1 MVQRRV
7 KECLQRSTEQSSSL
21 CFYDY
26 LMPIGRMRIFAS
38 EQGLTSVSLVTN
50 KFTIGNS
57 AQIGKLDDSLQC
69 VVSDEGESQ
78 KQRSIIEQKRVN
90 DQLCE
95 TMLEDEVVGRKMETP
110 LIREAAEQLRE
121 YFEGRR
127 MMFELPLAL
136 VGTSFQRRVWEA
148 LRRIPYGS
156 CRTYGEVAREVGVAG
171 AARAVGLAC
180 NRNPWIIIVPCH
192 RVVGAGGKL
201 TGYAHGL
208 ECKRA
213 LLELEHSHLNP
224 DGLLF

>member
-1 MVQRRV
+1 MIRFV
-7 KECLQRSTEQSSSL
+7 KRCW
-21 CFYDY
+21 
-26 LMPIGRMRIFAS
+26 
-38 EQGLTSVSLVTN
+38 
-50 KFTIGNS
+50 
-57 AQIGKLDDSLQC
+57 
-69 VVSDEGESQ
+69 
-78 KQRSIIEQKRVN
+78 
-90 DQLCE
+90 
-95 TMLEDEVVGRKMETP
+95 KM
-110 LIREAAEQLRE
+110 IREAAEQLRE

-127 MMFELPLAL
+127 MMFELPLAP

-148 LRRIPYGS
+148 LCRIPYGS

-208 ECKRA
+208 ECKQA
-213 LLELEHSHLNP
+213 LLELEHSHLNS

>member
-7 KECLQRSTEQSSSL
+7 KEWLQRSTEQSSSL

-78 KQRSIIEQKRVN
+78 KQRSITEQKRVN
-90 DQLCE
+90 DPLCE
-95 TMLEDEVVGRKMETP
+95 TMLEDDVVGRKMETP

-121 YFEGRR
+121 YF
-127 MMFELPLAL
+127 A
-136 VGTSFQRRVWEA
+136 SIFQSKS
-148 LRRIPYGS
+148 L
-156 CRTYGEVAREVGVAG
+156 
-171 AARAVGLAC
+171 
-180 NRNPWIIIVPCH
+180 NR
-192 RVVGAGGKL
+192 L
-201 TGYAHGL
+201 
-208 ECKRA
+208 
-213 LLELEHSHLNP
+213 
-224 DGLLF
+224 

>member
-1 MVQRRV
+1 MH
-7 KECLQRSTEQSSSL
+7 
-21 CFYDY
+21 
-26 LMPIGRMRIFAS
+26 IFAS
-38 EQGLTSVSLVTN
+38 AQGLTSVSLITN
-50 KFTIGNS
+50 KFAIGNS
-57 AQIGKLDDSLQC
+57 AQVGQLDDSLQC
-69 VVSDEGESQ
+69 VVSDGGESR
-78 KQRSIIEQKRVN
+78 KERLITEQKRVN
-90 DQLCE
+90 DPLCE
-95 TMLEDEVVGRKMETP
+95 TMLEDEVAGRKMETP

-127 MMFELPLAL
+127 MIFELPLAP
-136 VGTSFQRRVWEA
+136 VGTSFQRRVWEV
-148 LRRIPYGS
+148 LSRIPYGS

-208 ECKRA
+208 ECKKA
-213 LLELEHSHLNP
+213 LLELEHCHLNP

>member
-1 MVQRRV
+1 
-7 KECLQRSTEQSSSL
+7 
-21 CFYDY
+21 
-26 LMPIGRMRIFAS
+26 
-38 EQGLTSVSLVTN
+38 
-50 KFTIGNS
+50 
-57 AQIGKLDDSLQC
+57 
-69 VVSDEGESQ
+69 
-78 KQRSIIEQKRVN
+78 
-90 DQLCE
+90 
-95 TMLEDEVVGRKMETP
+95 MLEDDVVGRKMETP
-110 LIREAAEQLRE
+110 LIREAAEQLRG

-127 MMFELPLAL
+127 MMFELPLAP

-148 LRRIPYGS
+148 LCRIPYGS

-208 ECKRA
+208 ECKKA
-213 LLELEHSHLNP
+213 LLELEHCHLNS

>member
-1 MVQRRV
+1 
-7 KECLQRSTEQSSSL
+7 
-21 CFYDY
+21 
-26 LMPIGRMRIFAS
+26 MRIFAS

-69 VVSDEGESQ
+69 VVSDEGE
-78 KQRSIIEQKRVN
+78 ITEQKRVN
-90 DQLCE
+90 DPLCE
-95 TMLEDEVVGRKMETP
+95 TMLEDDVVGRKMETP
-110 LIREAAEQLRE
+110 LIREAAEQLRG

-127 MMFELPLAL
+127 MMFELPLAP

-208 ECKRA
+208 ECKQA
-213 LLELEHSHLNP
+213 LLELEHSHLNS

>member
-1 MVQRRV
+1 
-7 KECLQRSTEQSSSL
+7 
-21 CFYDY
+21 
-26 LMPIGRMRIFAS
+26 MRIFAS

-78 KQRSIIEQKRVN
+78 KERSIIEQKRVN

-95 TMLEDEVVGRKMETP
+95 TMLEDEVAGRKMETP
-110 LIREAAEQLRE
+110 LIREAAEQLWE

-208 ECKRA
+208 ECKQA
-213 LLELEHSHLNP
+213 LLELEHSHLNS

>member
-7 KECLQRSTEQSSSL
+7 KGWLQRRTEQSSSL

-78 KQRSIIEQKRVN
+78 KERSIIEQKRVN

-95 TMLEDEVVGRKMETP
+95 TMLEDEVAGRKMETP
-110 LIREAAEQLRE
+110 LIREAAEQLWE

-208 ECKRA
+208 ECKQA
-213 LLELEHSHLNP
+213 LLELEHSHLNS